1 MSSPSAEY
9 LSEESEEGTQQTVVI
24 PAMTPPTAQQLTL
37 EDLLL
42 MQQMGLTLPDSDSD
56 SPQGIQIPVEPG
68 QLLMGNGPLPIQDEG
83 EDGYIVN
90 HVEDEEEE
98 GEQDEEEVEAEGEE
112 EEEEE

>member
-1 MSSPSAEY
+1 MSSPSADY

-42 MQQMGLTLPDSDSD
+42 MQQMGLTLSDSE

-68 QLLMGNGPLPIQDEG
+68 LLLMGNGPLPIQDEG
-83 EDGYIVN
+83 EDGYIIN
-90 HVEDEEEE
+90 HVEDEEAD
-98 GEQDEEEVEAEGEE
+98 GEQEEEEEVEVEEADMEE
-112 EEEEE
+112 EE